1 MLCPKCGKESSN
13 LRICGY
19 CQTPYPTDAPDRGG
33 SKRGTRAGKPSRSSN
48 APAGGALGAL
58 GDFIGRQSRA
68 TLWSVIGVLA
78 LLTVAYQFTGRDP
91 AIPVGVVL
99 PNFITAPMS
108 PVEATNTLRALN
120 GSTQPGER
128 AGEVT
133 VRVPKASFP
142 ERRQGQL
149 ALAQQYARADE
160 IIQGRKRT
168 ISFLDP
174 DGKLFAKADPEKGV
188 SMTR

>member
-1 MLCPKCGKESSN
+1 ML
-13 LRICGY
+13 
-19 CQTPYPTDAPDRGG
+19 DAM
-33 SKRGTRAGKPSRSSN
+33 
-48 APAGGALGAL
+48 

-68 TLWSVIGVLA
+68 TLWGVIGVLA

-108 PVEATNTLRALN
+108 PVEATNTLNAVT
-120 GSTQPGER
+120 GTAPPDVR
-128 AGEVT
+128 AGELFVH
-133 VRVPKASFP
+133 VPKVSFP

-160 IIQGRKRT
+160 IVQGRKRA

-174 DGKLFAKADPEKGV
+174 DGNLFAKADPERGV